1 MASIKKAAG
10 WGADA
15 AFDTADNDKN
25 YMLVIGS
32 GQLIQ
37 LLLKVFRPK
46 QYQFIFKLLLLNKLS
61 VSISIYHLPVRFY
74 QCTLSGRNRE
84 MVKSSRSSHDTVLK
98 QAELIANELAIRI
111 G

>member
-15 AFDTADNDKN
+15 AFDTSDNDKN
-25 YMLVIGS
+25 YMLAIGS

-46 QYQFIFKLLLLNKLS
+46 QYQFIYKLLLLNKLS
-61 VSISIYHLPVRFY
+61 VSISKYYLLAWIY
-74 QCTLSGRNRE
+74 QCILSRRNRE
-84 MVKSSRSSHDTVLK
+84 LMKSSRSKHDNSAL
-98 QAELIANELAIRI
+98 Q
-111 G
+111 